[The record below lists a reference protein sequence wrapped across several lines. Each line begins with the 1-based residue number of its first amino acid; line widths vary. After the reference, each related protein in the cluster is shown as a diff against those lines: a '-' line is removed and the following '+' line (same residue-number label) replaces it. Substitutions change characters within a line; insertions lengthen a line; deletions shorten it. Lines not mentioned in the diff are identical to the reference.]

1 MDVDIET
8 EGKNKHLTNVAALT
22 VVLLSVFTAI
32 DKIKDDNVVQA
43 MVQAKSDAVDSWAEY
58 QSARLKQRQEET
70 RRDLI
75 AMIVTVPG
83 ASREEAAKQTAEAEA
98 EIKKYTER
106 SATLMKKA
114 RDLEARFD
122 ELSLKDDQFDTAEAF
137 LSIAIAVAAVAI
149 LVGKWWLLFVSW
161 LSGAIGVGIGLAAF
175 LDIPFRIGWLIKLLT

>member
-1 MDVDIET
+1 MDIDVET
-8 EGKNKHLTNVAALT
+8 KGKDKRLTNIAALT
-22 VVLLSVFTAI
+22 VVLLSVFTAV

-83 ASREEAAKQTAEAEA
+83 ASREEASKQTTEAEA

-106 SATLMKKA
+106 SATLMQKA

-149 LVGKWWLLFVSW
+149 LVELWWLLVVSW
-161 LSGAIGVGIGLAAF
+161 LSGAVGVCLGLAAF
-175 LDIPFRIGWLIKLLT
+175 LDIPIRIGWLVKLLT